1 MIRVGCITNIFTSLR
16 HYYVQEEIINSNKG
30 KMNSIFRRHSPLFLS
45 IFVPLRNEMLRRHLS
60 YCEMGIEEH
69 WHLQGV
75 HNSSIE

>member
-1 MIRVGCITNIFTSLR
+1 
-16 HYYVQEEIINSNKG
+16 
-30 KMNSIFRRHSPLFLS
+30 MNSIFRRHSPLFLS